1 MIQKGQTFHKNPR
14 AEIYSITENYA
25 YNFAC
30 CQTHEIMQAQ
40 LCSHVLGA
48 GAVCVWGGEL
58 CVWSSLVEKQR
69 ILGCVNRVQNLHC
82 TSEKTYY

>member
-40 LCSHVLGA
+40 LCIHVLGA
-48 GAVCVWGGEL
+48 GAVCV
-58 CVWSSLVEKQR
+58 CVRGSFAFGVA
-69 ILGCVNRVQNLHC
+69 
-82 TSEKTYY
+82 